1 MQSRGVNNPAL
12 RLSTIFAPWRENV
25 FGSHKGAK

>member
-1 MQSRGVNNPAL
+1 MNNPAL
-12 RLSTIFAPWRENV
+12 RLSTVFAPWRENV

>member
-12 RLSTIFAPWRENV
+12 LSTIFAPWRENV